1 MKFHSFLKQFFSYSC
16 KEQIH
21 ECMLLFHK
29 LLNEFVLTNLLIL
42 SKYYHIRKVLEK
54 YTENMKIKFNF
65 VCFIHVVD

>member
-1 MKFHSFLKQFFSYSC
+1 
-16 KEQIH
+16 
-21 ECMLLFHK
+21 MLLFHK

-65 VCFIHVVD
+65 ACFIHVVAWIKHVKMFLSVIKEKSIKNAA